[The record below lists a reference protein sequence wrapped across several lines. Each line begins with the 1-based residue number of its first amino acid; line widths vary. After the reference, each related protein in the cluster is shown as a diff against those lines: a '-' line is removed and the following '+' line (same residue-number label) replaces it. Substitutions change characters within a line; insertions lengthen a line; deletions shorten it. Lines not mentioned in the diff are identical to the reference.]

1 MPGFRCNLAFPMSER
16 GRKFW
21 CDFLPRR
28 SSHVLFFYED
38 TLFTYQ
44 MVSVVKKR
52 TTEKKKKKKE
62 IEQIETKRVLI
73 SLSFEAANQ
82 IADHIFGILLSHGS
96 KSDKLKQHSHLTI
109 E

>member
-1 MPGFRCNLAFPMSER
+1 
-16 GRKFW
+16 
-21 CDFLPRR
+21 
-28 SSHVLFFYED
+28 
-38 TLFTYQ
+38 

-62 IEQIETKRVLI
+62 ITAETKRVLI

-82 IADHIFGILLSHGS
+82 IADHIFGILLCHGS